1 MECKV
6 QIGIIGAM
14 KVEIEGI
21 NEMMENKET
30 LTLSGISFVR
40 GDLFGK
46 KIVTAVCGI
55 GKVFAAMCAQ
65 TMILGFSPEIIINS
79 GVAGSLCEELSIG
92 DVVIGEKL
100 VQHDIDTTALGDEKG
115 LISGINK
122 VYIETDEKI
131 SAVLKKCVESMGIN
145 SHSGT
150 IASGDSFINDCE
162 KKKELAQT
170 FGAVACEMEGGA
182 MAQVCYIN
190 KIPFSVM
197 RAISDGGDDN
207 SHLDY
212 NEFLKMASLRSVE
225 VMKKFVE
232 IYE

>member
-65 TMILGFSPEIIINS
+65 TMILGFSPEIIIN
-79 GVAGSLCEELSIG
+79 
-92 DVVIGEKL
+92 
-100 VQHDIDTTALGDEKG
+100 
-115 LISGINK
+115 
-122 VYIETDEKI
+122 
-131 SAVLKKCVESMGIN
+131 
-145 SHSGT
+145 
-150 IASGDSFINDCE
+150 
-162 KKKELAQT
+162 
-170 FGAVACEMEGGA
+170 
-182 MAQVCYIN
+182 
-190 KIPFSVM
+190 
-197 RAISDGGDDN
+197 
-207 SHLDY
+207 
-212 NEFLKMASLRSVE
+212 
-225 VMKKFVE
+225 
-232 IYE
+232 